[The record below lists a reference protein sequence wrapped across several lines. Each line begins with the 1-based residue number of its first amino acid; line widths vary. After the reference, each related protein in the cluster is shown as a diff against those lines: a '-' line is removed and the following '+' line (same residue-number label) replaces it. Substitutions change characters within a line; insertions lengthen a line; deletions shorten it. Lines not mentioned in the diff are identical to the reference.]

1 MRPTVLLILSAIVL
15 TLFGLSN
22 TTTQA
27 QAICPGALPS
37 RLVVGEVARVMPGP
51 ANNVRDRASRQ
62 GALLGQVPADAVFAV
77 LEGPVCADGFA
88 WWRINY
94 LNFIEGWTVEGT
106 SSEYFLEPITPG
118 ATPTPQPTATATF
131 TPSPTAPPTATFT
144 ATLVPTIT
152 NTPTITPSPTNI
164 LTIDNPFHSPELA
177 VVNQLEVGARAR
189 VAGRDS
195 AVIVRVEPDLSAA
208 EVNRFEPGTLVTLNG
223 ESVEAD
229 GLRWWPVSSDTG
241 RLGWAAEG
249 IESRGFIPNLAPVC
263 PEEHVE
269 SARLLFYYTDPALGA
284 PNLYTS
290 TLDGESVCNLTYQTE
305 AAEFSALLSRFA
317 TFSPDGSQIAIA
329 TGFEQGNGRFASSGV
344 EIWEAD
350 GSGYTSILGDLLVS
364 ELAWSPDG
372 ERIAVA
378 ARLENQESQQIWAI
392 NSNGDAVRA
401 LTSEN
406 ATHRAPQWS
415 PDGER
420 VLYLRQ
426 AESTSDITN
435 AVGIIGFDLS
445 RPLVIE
451 GVFGTASATTWSS
464 DGEQVAI
471 YYQDNRVD
479 LVDAATGEV
488 QLSVPIETNTF
499 GAAHLYWPEP
509 GDVFWLVTTS
519 ADMGVIL
526 QEVDI
531 ELGTILSSTTGCQN
545 LSYNQMPLTQDD
557 DGAFYVAA
565 GECLSLVEEIGEPG
579 EVLREGATRFAVR

>member
-15 TLFGLSN
+15 ALFGIPN
-22 TTTQA
+22 TATHA

-37 RLVVGEVARVMPGP
+37 RLVVGQVARVMPGP
-51 ANNVRDRASRQ
+51 ANNVRDRAARQ
-62 GALLGQVPADAVFAV
+62 GALLGQVPADAVFTV

-94 LNFIEGWTVEGT
+94 LYAVEGWTVEGT
-106 SSEYFLEPITPG
+106 GSEYFLEPITPG

-131 TPSPTAPPTATFT
+131 TPSPTFTPSATFT

-152 NTPTITPSPTNI
+152 LTPSITPSPTNI
-164 LTIDNPFHSPELA
+164 PTIDNPFHTPELG
-177 VVNQLEVGARAR
+177 VVNRLEVGARAR

-208 EVNRFEPGTLVTLNG
+208 EIIRLEPGTLVTLTG
-223 ESVEAD
+223 EPVESD
-229 GLRWWPVSSDTG
+229 GLRWWPVASDAG
-241 RLGWAAEG
+241 RVGWAAEG
-249 IESRGFIPNLAPVC
+249 IEARGFIPNLAPLC

-305 AAEFSALLSRFA
+305 ADQLLGLLFNFA
-317 TFSPDGSQIAIA
+317 TFSPDGSKIAI
-329 TGFEQGNGRFASSGV
+329 TTSGV

-350 GSGYTSILGDLLVS
+350 GSGYTTILDDLLVS

-378 ARLENQESQQIWAI
+378 ARLANQESQQIWAI
-392 NSNGDAVRA
+392 NSNGDGARV
-401 LTSEN
+401 LTREN
-406 ATHRAPQWS
+406 AIHRAPEWS

-445 RPLVIE
+445 RPLLIE
-451 GVFGTASATTWSS
+451 GVFGTASAATWSS
-464 DGEQVAI
+464 DGEQVAV
-471 YYQDNRVD
+471 YYQDNRID

-488 QLSVPIETNTF
+488 QLGVPIETETF
-499 GAAHLYWPEP
+499 GSAHLYWPEP

-519 ADMGVIL
+519 ADMGVSL

-531 ELGTILSSTTGCQN
+531 EIGTILSSTTGCQN
-545 LSYNQMPLTQDD
+545 LFYEQMPLTQDD

-579 EVLREGATRFAVR
+579 EVLREDATWFAVR